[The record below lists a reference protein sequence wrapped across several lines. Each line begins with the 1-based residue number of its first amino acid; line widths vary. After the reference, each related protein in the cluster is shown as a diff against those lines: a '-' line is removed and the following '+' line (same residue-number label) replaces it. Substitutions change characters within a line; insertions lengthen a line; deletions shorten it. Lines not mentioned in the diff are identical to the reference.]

1 MRSTSYPV
9 VTERRRPRDE
19 GSENRGCRVSGGA
32 FLLREERQSARS
44 GEAGTEA
51 VRNGRSWYRGIRTP
65 SYGGVV
71 TESPAAVTESPA
83 DLVITRCTALVH
95 DEREEIRFVE
105 DATVVVRDGVI
116 ETVRAGRPGD
126 GTEAV
131 EHIDARGQVA
141 MPGLVNCHTHAPM
154 VTLRGIAEDVPVEEW
169 FNDLIWPVESNL
181 TPRDV
186 ELGARL
192 ACAEMIRGGVT
203 CFADH
208 YFAMDTVAHVVAE
221 CGLRAHLGEAYF
233 SSQGPQGREKSLEFA
248 LGHRGAADGRV
259 TTALAPHATYTV
271 DDADLAATA
280 ALAREHGLPV
290 HIHAAE
296 SREQTDN
303 SLARHGRTPIEVLE
317 GAGLLDTDLLIAH
330 GTGII
335 ERDLP
340 VLRRATGR
348 IAVAS
353 APRGYLKF
361 AWNPTPVRALREAG
375 IPVGLATDG
384 AASNNSLDVWESMA
398 LTALVQKSAEGDPRW
413 LTARQALHHAT
424 LQSARAVGLGER
436 IGSLAAGRRADIIL
450 VDLDGPHTQP
460 VHDLAATLVHSARSS
475 DVSTTIVEG
484 RVLMRD
490 RDLLTL
496 DLPSVVRE
504 LGERMPALLDR
515 GHGKRIQDYEG

>member
-1 MRSTSYPV
+1 M
-9 VTERRRPRDE
+9 
-19 GSENRGCRVSGGA
+19 
-32 FLLREERQSARS
+32 
-44 GEAGTEA
+44 
-51 VRNGRSWYRGIRTP
+51 
-65 SYGGVV
+65 
-71 TESPAAVTESPA
+71 TESPA

-95 DEREEIRFVE
+95 GDQEEVRFLE
-105 DATVVVRDGVI
+105 DATVVVRNGVI
-116 ETVRAGRPGD
+116 EAVRAGRADD
-126 GTEAV
+126 GREAV
-131 EHIDARGQVA
+131 EHIDAQGGLA
-141 MPGLVNCHTHAPM
+141 MPGLVNCHTHSPM
-154 VTLRGIAEDVPVEEW
+154 VALRGIAEDVPVEEW
-169 FNDLIWPVESNL
+169 FNDLIWPIESNL

-208 YFAMDTVAHVVAE
+208 YFSMDTVAAVVAD

-233 SSQGPQGREKSLEFA
+233 SSQGPRGREKSLEFA
-248 LGHRGAADGRV
+248 LRHRDSADGRI
-259 TTALAPHATYTV
+259 TTALAPHAPYTV
-271 DDADLAATA
+271 DDTDLAATA
-280 ALAREHGLPV
+280 ELARAHGLPV

-303 SLARHGRTPIEVLE
+303 SVARLGRTPIEALE
-317 GAGLLDTDLLIAH
+317 RAGLLDTDLLIAH

-348 IAVAS
+348 VAVAT

-361 AWNPTPVRALREAG
+361 AWSPTPVRALRDVG

-398 LTALVQKSAEGDPRW
+398 LTALVQKEAEGDPRW

-436 IGSLAAGRRADIIL
+436 IGSLAPGHRADIVL
-450 VDLDGPHTQP
+450 VDLSGPHTQP
-460 VHDLAATLVHSARSS
+460 VHDLAATLVHSARSA
-475 DVSTTIVEG
+475 DVRTTIVDG

-490 RDLLTL
+490 RELLTL

-504 LGERMPALLDR
+504 LEERMPALLDR
-515 GHGKRIQDYEG
+515 SHGQRIQDYEG